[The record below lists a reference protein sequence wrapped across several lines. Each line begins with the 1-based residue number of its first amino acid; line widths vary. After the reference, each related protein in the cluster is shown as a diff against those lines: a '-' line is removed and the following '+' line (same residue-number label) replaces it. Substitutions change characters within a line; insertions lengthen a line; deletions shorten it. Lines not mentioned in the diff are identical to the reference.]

1 MDRQKRRTMALAW
14 AFSRAF
20 SRTLSWA
27 FFWTLAAQ
35 LALAAPGLVPSAQ
48 AEDYPARPVRIIVG
62 FIPGSSADITARVLG
77 QHMGQILGQQFVVEN
92 KSGAGSSLAAEY
104 VARAPKDGYTLFLG
118 SSANITNATIN
129 PNLTFD
135 MAKDFAPIA
144 LVTSA
149 AVILVVHPEIGVGSV
164 QELIALAKKKPGEVL
179 YASTGVGT
187 APHLSGELFAMRAG
201 IKLVHVPYQGSPQA
215 VTDLLAGRT
224 SMMFSPASAVVAQV
238 ESGKLKALASA
249 AAKRPSIAPNL
260 PTMAEAGMPD
270 FDTSIWFG
278 LMAPAETPR
287 EIVDKLA
294 RAASEALKSKELLAS
309 LHPQGFDA
317 LSGGPEDFARTIQ
330 HEIKRWGDVAQAAG
344 LKK

>member
-1 MDRQKRRTMALAW
+1 MDRAKRRTIALAL
-14 AFSRAF
+14 A
-20 SRTLSWA
+20 
-27 FFWTLAAQ
+27 LAAQ
-35 LALAAPGLVPSAQ
+35 LAVPCAQ

-77 QHMGQILGQQFVVEN
+77 QRMGQILGQQFVVEN
-92 KSGAGSSLAAEY
+92 KPGAGSSLAAEF

-118 SSANITNATIN
+118 SSANITNAAIN
-129 PNLTFD
+129 PNLSFD
-135 MAKDFAPIA
+135 LAKDFAPIA
-144 LVTSA
+144 LVTTA
-149 AVILVVHPEIGVGSV
+149 AVILVVHPSTSVNSV
-164 QELIALAKKKPGEVL
+164 QELIALAKSNPGEVF

-187 APHLSGELFAMRAG
+187 APHLSGELFAMRG
-201 IKLVHVPYQGSPQA
+201 GVKLVHVPYQGSPQA

-224 SMMFSPASAVVAQV
+224 SMMFSPASGVVSQV
-238 ESGKLKALASA
+238 ETGKLKALASA

-278 LMAPAETPR
+278 LMAPAGTPR

-294 RAASEALKSKELLAS
+294 RAAREALQSEDVLSA

-317 LSGGPEDFARTIQ
+317 LSGGPEDFAKIIQ
-330 HEIKRWGDVAQAAG
+330 SEIKRWGEVAQAAG

>member
-1 MDRQKRRTMALAW
+1 MNQGKRRTIVLAW
-14 AFSRAF
+14 AFV
-20 SRTLSWA
+20 
-27 FFWTLAAQ
+27 AQ
-35 LALAAPGLVPSAQ
+35 LALPLAAPGGVPAAQ
-48 AEDYPARPVRIIVG
+48 AQDYPARPVRIIVG

-118 SSANITNATIN
+118 SSANITNAAIN
-129 PNLTFD
+129 PNLAFD

-144 LVTSA
+144 LVTTA
-149 AVILVVHPEIGVGSV
+149 AVILVVHPATGVGSV
-164 QELIALAKKKPGEVL
+164 RELIALAKTKPGEVL

-224 SMMFSPASAVVAQV
+224 AMMFSPASAVVAQV
-238 ESGKLKALASA
+238 ETGKLKALASA
-249 AAKRPSIAPNL
+249 AAKRPSIAPDL

-278 LMAPAETPR
+278 LMAPAGTPR

-294 RAASEALKSKELLAS
+294 RAAGEALKSKELLAS

-330 HEIKRWGDVAQAAG
+330 TEIRRWGEVAQAAG